1 MIVTTANPNIEKV
14 YKKILLAKHR
24 LKKTIH
30 CYLFVA
36 AFFIFASYFAVV
48 FMFGVNMPLLDDYNF
63 LYDIL
68 RIEDHASWHR
78 KLFSIIAQH
87 NEHRIAFSRLIALV
101 QLHTAGHIDFRW
113 LAFFGNL
120 GLLATALFIAWGGG
134 NRGEKKWYSFLLVAP
149 VIFSAYQGYQMF
161 WAMPS
166 ISNYWSVA
174 FSLGSLACLNWE
186 HRYRFAF
193 ASALALIGVFT
204 CGQGLVL
211 LPVAF
216 LGLLFF
222 RRWKEAAAW
231 LFLSGFIWF
240 IYFKL
245 HHIKV
250 ENPENNDLFK
260 AIGWF
265 LVLVGQ
271 APAEA
276 LGLLIP
282 DTFIDTPETLVTLL
296 VICGLLICFFAAF
309 LFVKGPIRSHF
320 FLFSATAY
328 VFCLC
333 AAAAKSRSFLPYSYA
348 MSTQYHNWSLLIIGL
363 LSLGTLALFSTSLYR
378 FQIFAGLFSLFSALN
393 LAFWVSEYPFIKGFE
408 DYRHRS
414 KEAFL
419 NTGALFKSQSA
430 NRDFEEILRRLKA
443 ENKPAN
449 MMEDIF
455 LPEDKRIYKERILW
469 RAYLY
474 EAMPLSEIR
483 FEEGIYFDHGK
494 LQYIIGEIMPSS
506 AISRNDSTPRLSLL
520 EENGRYRLNS
530 LAHSEASRVG
540 AGMIFLRDKSAM
552 KKTGGWQVLKSP
564 DLFLKNQAFS
574 SGARLFAVLPEA
586 PRNE

>member
-1 MIVTTANPNIEKV
+1 MKGISMPIIA
-14 YKKILLAKHR
+14 LLAFANIFFYYVVV
-24 LKKTIH
+24 LK
-30 CYLFVA
+30 
-36 AFFIFASYFAVV
+36 
-48 FMFGVNMPLLDDYNF
+48 MGVNMPLLDDYNF

-101 QLHTAGHIDFRW
+101 QLYTAGHIDFKW
-113 LAFFGNL
+113 LAFIGNL
-120 GLLATALFIAWGGG
+120 GLLATALFIAWGWSKS
-134 NRGEKKWYSFLLVAP
+134 GEKKWYSILLVTP

-174 FSLGSLACLNWE
+174 FSLGSLACLNSE
-186 HRYRFAF
+186 HRFRFAY
-193 ASALALIGVFT
+193 ASALAFLAVFT
-204 CGQGLVL
+204 SGQGLVL

-216 LGLLFF
+216 LSLLFF
-222 RRWKEAAAW
+222 RRWKEATVW

-250 ENPENNDLFK
+250 DNPENNDLFK
-260 AIGWF
+260 ALGWF

-276 LGLLIP
+276 LMLFIP
-282 DTFIDTPETLVTLL
+282 DSLFETPENFVTLR
-296 VICGLLICFFAAF
+296 VICGSLICLFAAF
-309 LFVKGPIRSHF
+309 LFFRGPIRSHF

-363 LSLGTLALFSTSLYR
+363 LSLGTLALFATSHYR
-378 FQIFAGLFSLFSALN
+378 YRIFAGLFSLFFALN
-393 LAFWVSEYPFIKGFE
+393 LAFWVSEYSFLRGFE
-408 DYRHRS
+408 EYRQRS

-419 NTGALFKSQSA
+419 NTGDLFKNQPSDQDS
-430 NRDFEEILRRLKA
+430 EILRRLKA
-443 ENKPAN
+443 EYKPTN
-449 MMEDIF
+449 MMEDIL

-469 RAYLY
+469 RGYLY
-474 EAMPLSEIR
+474 GAMPLSEIQ
-483 FEEGIYFDHGK
+483 FEEGIYFDPGK
-494 LQYIIGEIMPSS
+494 LQHIIVEVVPSS
-506 AISRNDSTPRLSLL
+506 SISRNDSTPLLGLS
-520 EENGRYRLNS
+520 EENGRYRLNG
-530 LAHSEASRVG
+530 LTDSETSQVG

-552 KKTGGWQVLKSP
+552 KKTGGWQVLKNP
-564 DLFLKNQAFS
+564 KLFLRNQAFS
-574 SGARLFAVLPEA
+574 SGERLFAVLPDA
-586 PRNE
+586 PRYE

>member
-1 MIVTTANPNIEKV
+1 MPIIV
-14 YKKILLAKHR
+14 LLAFANIFSYYVVV
-24 LKKTIH
+24 LK
-30 CYLFVA
+30 
-36 AFFIFASYFAVV
+36 
-48 FMFGVNMPLLDDYNF
+48 MGVNMPLLDDYNF

-68 RIEDHASWHR
+68 RIEDHATWHR

-87 NEHRIAFSRLIALV
+87 NEHRIAFSRLIALA
-101 QLHTAGHIDFRW
+101 QLHSVGHIDFRW
-113 LAFFGNL
+113 LAFLGNL

-134 NRGEKKWYSFLLVAP
+134 NRREKKWYSFLLVTP
-149 VIFSAYQGYQMF
+149 VIFSSYQGYQMF

-174 FSLGSLACLNWE
+174 FSLGALACLNWE
-186 HRYRFAF
+186 YRCRFAF

-231 LFLSGFIWF
+231 LFLSGFVWF

-250 ENPENNDLFK
+250 ENPENNDLFT

-282 DTFIDTPETLVTLL
+282 DTFIDTPESFVTLL

-363 LSLGTLALFSTSLYR
+363 LSLGTLALFATSHYR
-378 FQIFAGLFSLFSALN
+378 YRIFAGLFSLFFALT
-393 LAFWVSEYPFIKGFE
+393 LAFWISEYSFLRGFE
-408 DYRHRS
+408 DYRQRS

-419 NTGALFKSQSA
+419 NTGDLFKNQPSDQDS
-430 NRDFEEILRRLKA
+430 EILRRLKV
-443 ENKPAN
+443 ENKPTN
-449 MMEDIF
+449 MMEDIL

-474 EAMPLSEIR
+474 GAMPLSEIR
-483 FEEGIYFDHGK
+483 FEEGIYFDHAK
-494 LQYIIGEIMPSS
+494 LQHIIVEVVPSS
-506 AISRNDSTPRLSLL
+506 STSRNDSTPLL
-520 EENGRYRLNS
+520 GLREENGRYRLID
-530 LAHSEASRVG
+530 LTDSEATRAG
-540 AGMIFLRDKSAM
+540 GGMIFLRDKRAM
-552 KKTGGWQVLKSP
+552 KKSGGWQVLKNP
-564 DLFLKNQAFS
+564 ELFLRNQAFS
-574 SGARLFAVLPEA
+574 SGERLFAVLPDA
-586 PRNE
+586 PRYE